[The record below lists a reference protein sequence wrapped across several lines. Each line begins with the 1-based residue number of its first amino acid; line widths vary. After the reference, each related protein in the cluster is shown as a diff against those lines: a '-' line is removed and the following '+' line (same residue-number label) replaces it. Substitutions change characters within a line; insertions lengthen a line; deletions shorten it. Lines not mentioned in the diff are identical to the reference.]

1 MLTYEEMLRM
11 PRPASGHLHMDQ
23 RNRAKQF
30 APFDALRGF
39 GESIRER
46 AVVYTSRPVLMEDR
60 KEELDQELKKLQC
73 GMEVTVVWFR
83 ECREIEREIEREAE
97 AVKGEE
103 EELIFPPRKLRTE
116 RELSG
121 MGQYES
127 VTGKVEFIYP
137 GVRIRVDET
146 EILFRDI
153 VMMQKLSG

>member
-1 MLTYEEMLRM
+1 MLTFEEMLRM
-11 PRPASGHLHMDQ
+11 PRPASAHLHMDQ

-46 AVVYTSRPVLMEDR
+46 AVVYTSRPVLMEER
-60 KEELDQELKKLQC
+60 KEELDRELKQLHC
-73 GMEVTVVWFR
+73 GMEVMVVCFR
-83 ECREIEREIEREAE
+83 ECREKKREEEPE
-97 AVKGEE
+97 GNKE
-103 EELIFPPRKLRTE
+103 EELIFPPRKLKTE
-116 RELSG
+116 RNLSG

-127 VTGKVEFIYP
+127 ITGNVEFIDP

-153 VMMQKLSG
+153 VRIISGNPR

>member
-1 MLTYEEMLRM
+1 MLTFDEMLRM
-11 PRPASGHLHMDQ
+11 KRPASGHVHMDQ

-46 AVVYTSRPVLMEDR
+46 AVVYTSRPILMEDR
-60 KEELDQELKKLQC
+60 KEELDRELEKLRC
-73 GMEVTVVWFR
+73 GVEVTVVYFK
-83 ECREIEREIEREAE
+83 ECREKEKEADLVRE
-97 AVKGEE
+97 KGEE
-103 EELIFPPRKLRTE
+103 LVFPPRRLKTE

-127 VTGKVEFIYP
+127 VTGRVEFIYP

-146 EILFRDI
+146 EIPLRDI
-153 VMMQKLSG
+153 IMMQKLSA